1 MITIKIKSMNPKN
14 NPASGGVK
22 CGSYFILRR
31 TIWVILVLILFC
43 AGCDLAYLFHA
54 AAGQFRLLNDSI
66 PIGEALNKGSLT
78 PAQEVRLRLVARI
91 KGFGERELGLKKTGN
106 YETVYLCSPLRPIY
120 TISASPKDHLSQK
133 TWWFPIVGDMPYL
146 GFFDLESAKE
156 ERARLIKERLDVSL
170 SIADAYS
177 TLGWFQDPVTLN
189 LIEGSTPDLVEIIL
203 HEMTHTT
210 LYLKGQGEFNEG
222 LAVLVGKVG
231 AFLFFDEVFGP
242 SHPFTEEAKG
252 SIEDER
258 LFSRFLASL
267 MDKLEQLY
275 NSPISYQ
282 EKLTRREEVFA
293 ESIEEFKYI
302 KERFKTDRFVHF
314 GKRPLNNAYILSVG
328 LYHRNFDLFEAVLEK
343 KGGSIREM
351 LLFFKD
357 LTKEKGDAIEHIQLW
372 LRGPSNPHT

>member
-1 MITIKIKSMNPKN
+1 MKKK
-14 NPASGGVK
+14 
-22 CGSYFILRR
+22 R
-31 TIWVILVLILFC
+31 TIWAILVLILFC

-66 PIGEALNKGSLT
+66 PIEEALNKGSLT
-78 PAQEVRLRLVARI
+78 LAQKARLRLVARI
-91 KGFGERELGLKKTGN
+91 KDFGEKELGLKKTAN
-106 YETVYLCSPLRPIY
+106 YETIYLCSPLRPIY
-120 TISASPKDHLSQK
+120 TVSASPKDRLTQK

-146 GFFDLESAKE
+146 GFFDLESAEE
-156 ERARLIKERLDVSL
+156 ERDRLIKERLDVSL
-170 SIADAYS
+170 SVADAYS

-189 LIEGSTPDLVEIIL
+189 LIEGSTPDLVETIL
-203 HEMTHTT
+203 HEITHTT
-210 LYLKGQGEFNEG
+210 LYLKGQGKFNEG

-231 AFLFFDEVFGP
+231 AFLFFEEVFGP

-258 LFSRFLASL
+258 LFSRFLAAL

-293 ESIEEFKYI
+293 GSLEEFKHI
-302 KERFKTDRFVHF
+302 RERFKTDRFVHF
-314 GKRPLNNAYILSVG
+314 GKKPLNNAYILSVG

-351 LLFFKD
+351 LLFFKE
-357 LTKEKGDAIEHIQLW
+357 LSKEKGDVIRHTQLW
-372 LRGPSNPHT
+372 LRGPANPQT